1 MPILIARRPKP
12 PRHFERIKIMDIE
25 TVNSAIRHATTEA
38 LCLIHTNF
46 GRWLIVEGYP
56 QERTEALSRNDTS
69 PIVGNLRV
77 IGDSSEREFHWHC
90 SN

>member
-1 MPILIARRPKP
+1 
-12 PRHFERIKIMDIE
+12 MDIE

-56 QERTEALSRNDTS
+56 QERTEALSKVTIAN
-69 PIVGNLRV
+69 PEQPLQLAYAAGLRPL
-77 IGDSSEREFHWHC
+77 ELLAMAHAP
-90 SN
+90 